1 MDILCRYLLVKE
13 GHTIMGRGQI
23 QLLKAAMECGSLQ
36 AAAEKMQMSYSKAW
50 RITKAS
56 EEMIGKPLIKKSA
69 DQSYSGGSALTEF
82 GEQLVTAFDAFTA
95 EADPLLKALFQQHFH
110 QFIDEG

>member
-13 GHTIMGRGQI
+13 GFTIMGRGQI
-23 QLLKAAMECGSLQ
+23 QLLKAVMECGSLQ
-36 AAAEKMQMSYSKAW
+36 AAAEKMHMSYNKAW

-69 DQSYSGGSALTEF
+69 DQPDSGSSVLTEF
-82 GEQLVTAFDAFTA
+82 GEQLVSAFEAFTA
-95 EADPLLKALFQQHFH
+95 EADPLLNELFQQHFH